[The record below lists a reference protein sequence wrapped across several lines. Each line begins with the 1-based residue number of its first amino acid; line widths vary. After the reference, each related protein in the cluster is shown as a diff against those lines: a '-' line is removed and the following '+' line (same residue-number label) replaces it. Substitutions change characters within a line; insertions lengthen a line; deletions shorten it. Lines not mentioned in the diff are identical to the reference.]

1 MGIFMLLFGFVPNK
15 KGFETRPNESETS
28 ETAKT
33 PCFEIT
39 SKLLQ
44 SDTR

>member
-15 KGFETRPNESETS
+15 KGFETRPNESET
-28 ETAKT
+28 AKT